1 MCLGSFRRRFWPKC
15 PDDPWKAFA
24 CRIKKTFTSIAT
36 LVCFYCG
43 SSLFS
48 PIPPQYYKC
57 RYIASLHVDGV
68 SSDEVEDYPGQRKR
82 HKITQLASHTKTW
95 SGKPHGTA
103 LCHCITPSECSRIV
117 SGTNFAKTAKLPWS
131 LQFLFYCFLTFFS
144 ILGTRRVWAWLNH
157 HQVRLP
163 FFTINDDLFFFFS
176 FSSFFFSCNHHHIR
190 VTGKWKADLND
201 LEWFVRNQQTII

>member
-1 MCLGSFRRRFWPKC
+1 MTPERPLPVALKEHLRVLLHWC
-15 PDDPWKAFA
+15 A
-24 CRIKKTFTSIAT
+24 SIAG
-36 LVCFYCG
+36 LPC
-43 SSLFS
+43 S
-48 PIPPQYYKC
+48 PPSHRNITSAG

-68 SSDEVEDYPGQRKR
+68 PSDEVEGYPGQRKR

-117 SGTNFAKTAKLPWS
+117 SGTNFAKTAKLPRS
-131 LQFLFYCFLTFFS
+131 LQFLFHLLFVDIFS

-157 HQVRLP
+157 HQVRIP
-163 FFTINDDLFFFFS
+163 FVTINDDLFFLFS
-176 FSSFFFSCNHHHIR
+176 FSSSFFFSCNHHHIR